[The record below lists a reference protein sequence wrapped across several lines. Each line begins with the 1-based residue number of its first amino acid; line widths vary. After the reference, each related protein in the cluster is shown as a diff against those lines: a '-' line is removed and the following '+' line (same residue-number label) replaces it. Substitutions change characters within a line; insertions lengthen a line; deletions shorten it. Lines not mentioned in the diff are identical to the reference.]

1 MRNQLRS
8 TIISG
13 LVYSVGTSAYGAVL
27 YDFSSESSGDLFA
40 GGVTGWTQDSINPSA
55 FDQIFPLAYIATTN
69 FGSGGTNSGH
79 LGTQFSNTPDNSSTT
94 VTGSLSMPNAQ
105 SITLNLAILDNDTD
119 AFVGRDAFSVTVST
133 VGSSQLAQIDFTPNV
148 GDGTLWDLSVGV
160 NGTAVSG
167 TLATV
172 QSNSGYIFQM
182 DFGPTATI
190 FSYGAQ
196 GGLAD
201 VVFGSRSAVSSFNL
215 GEIAMTHTPVA
226 PAGTSANTL
235 VFDNIEAIPIPEPSS
250 SLLILLGL
258 GVLGRRRR

>member
-1 MRNQLRS
+1 MRTQLRS

-13 LVYSVGTSAYGAVL
+13 LVFSVGASAYGAVL

-55 FDQIFPLAYIATTN
+55 FGQTFPLAYISTTN
-69 FGSGGTNSGH
+69 FGSGGTNAGH

-94 VTGSLSMPNAQ
+94 VTGSLAVPNAQ
-105 SITLNLAILDNDTD
+105 SITLNLAILDNNVDT
-119 AFVGRDAFSVTVST
+119 FVGRDAFSVTVST
-133 VGSSQLAQIDFTPNV
+133 VGSSKLAQIDFTPTV
-148 GDGTLWDLSVGV
+148 GDETLWDISLGV
-160 NGTAVSG
+160 NGAAVSG

-172 QSNSGYIFQM
+172 RSLSGYIFQI
-182 DFGPTATI
+182 DFGPGATN

-201 VVFGSRSAVSSFNL
+201 VAIGSRPAVSSFDL

-226 PAGTSANTL
+226 PVGTSANTL
-235 VFDNIEAIPIPEPSS
+235 VFDNIGVVIPEPSS
-250 SLLILLGL
+250 SLLIFLGL